1 MNDRDGQKP
10 PIIIICGPTGIGKT
24 ATAITLA
31 SGFSG
36 EIINADSMQ
45 IYRQMNIGTAKPTP
59 EETARVAHHLIDIV
73 DPDEPYDA
81 AAFEQAAHRQIQGLC
96 RRQIRP
102 FVVGGTGF
110 YIKALIYGLCDAIP
124 TAPVIRDRLREEADN
139 AGAPAL
145 HQRLSACDPEI
156 ADKIHPNDAFRIIR
170 ALEVFE
176 ITGRPLSSHQ
186 QAHRFRNPAFSVLKI
201 GLHMDRTTLYERID
215 RRVDAMI
222 AAGLPEEVRTL
233 LDKGYPASLKSM
245 QSIGYRHMA
254 DFLEGRLT
262 WEEALRTLK
271 RDTRRYAKR
280 QMTWFGADPDIHW
293 MGPDQIEPMRALIH
307 AFLSKE

>member
-1 MNDRDGQKP
+1 MNDRDGKKP
-10 PIIIICGPTGIGKT
+10 QIIIICGPTGIGKT

-31 SGFSG
+31 SAFSG

-59 EETARVAHHLIDIV
+59 EETTRVTHHLIDIV
-73 DPDEPYDA
+73 DPDEAYDA
-81 AAFEQAAHRQIQGLC
+81 AAFEQAAHRRIQGLC
-96 RRQIRP
+96 RRRIRP

-110 YIKALIYGLCDAIP
+110 YIKALIYGLCEAIP
-124 TAPVIRDRLREEADN
+124 TDPAIRNRLREEASN
-139 AGAPAL
+139 TGAPAL
-145 HQRLSACDPEI
+145 HKRLSACDPEI

-186 QAHRFRNPAFSVLKI
+186 QAHRFRNPAFRQLKI
-201 GLHMDRTTLYERID
+201 GLHMDRAALYERID

-222 AAGLPEEVRTL
+222 AAGLLEEVQAL
-233 LDKGYPASLKSM
+233 LNQGYPTSLKSM
-245 QSIGYRHMA
+245 QSIGYRHMG
-254 DFLEGRLT
+254 DYIEGRLS

-280 QMTWFGADPDIHW
+280 QMTWFGADAGIHW
-293 MGPDQIEPMRALIH
+293 MRPDEIDAMHALIH
-307 AFLSKE
+307 SFFDEE